1 MPAARLLFA
10 ARAPRE
16 IRMTYRAR
24 PDDGAAWVTGAS
36 SGIGRAVA
44 LELARRG
51 YEVYATA
58 RRVGE
63 LESLVAQAGGLKGA
77 IVAAPG
83 DVVDREGLLTLAA
96 SIERRRPIALAVL
109 NAGGA
114 ARDPFEDFGGPGF
127 QQTFALNVQGVA
139 NCLHPL
145 LPAMRARGRGQIA
158 IVGSISG
165 YGGLPNAGAYA
176 PSKAAVI
183 SLAVGLRFLVEK
195 FGVTVQIVNPGYIRT
210 PLTADNKFPMPFL
223 MEVDDAARRL
233 CDGLERGGFEI
244 RFPRRLA
251 WILRALNGLPY
262 GAYFWAFNRA
272 GVR

>member
-1 MPAARLLFA
+1 
-10 ARAPRE
+10 
-16 IRMTYRAR
+16 MTYRAR
-24 PDDGAAWVTGAS
+24 PEDGVAWVTGAS

-63 LESLVAQAGGLKGA
+63 LESLVAESDGLAGA

-83 DVVDREGLLTLAA
+83 DVVDREGLATLAA
-96 SIERRRPIALAVL
+96 SIELRRPVALAVL

-139 NCLHPL
+139 NSLHPL

>member
-1 MPAARLLFA
+1 
-10 ARAPRE
+10 
-16 IRMTYRAR
+16 MTYRAR
-24 PDDGAAWVTGAS
+24 PEDGVAWVTGAS

-58 RRVGE
+58 RRVAE
-63 LESLVAQAGGLKGA
+63 LESLVAEAGGLAGA
-77 IVAAPG
+77 IFAAPG
-83 DVVDREGLLTLAA
+83 DVVDRQGLATLV
-96 SIERRRPIALAVL
+96 STIELRRPVALAVL

-114 ARDPFEDFGGPGF
+114 ARDPFEDFGGTGF

-139 NCLHPL
+139 NSLHPL

-210 PLTADNKFPMPFL
+210 PLTADNTYPMPFL

-251 WILRALNGLPY
+251 WILRALNCLPY